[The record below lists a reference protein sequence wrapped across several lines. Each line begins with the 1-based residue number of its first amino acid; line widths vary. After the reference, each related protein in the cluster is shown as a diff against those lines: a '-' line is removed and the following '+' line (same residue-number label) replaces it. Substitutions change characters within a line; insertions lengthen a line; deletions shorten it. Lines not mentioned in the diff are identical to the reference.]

1 MTQAAMY
8 SIFRKKATI
17 NLPAILRVLGLLL
30 IMEAVFMLA
39 PLVVGAVYEEWEAV
53 EAMLLSVAI
62 TAGIGA
68 AMTFGLRPKSMD
80 MHKREGILLTPMVWV
95 FYSAFGMLPFF
106 FTHSI
111 DSVAAAF
118 METMSG
124 FTTTGLTVIADVE
137 VLPRA
142 ILFWRAV
149 MHWVGGMG
157 IILFSLAVLPML
169 NHAGGMQLFNA
180 EVTGI
185 THDKLRPRISST
197 AKSLWIVYIALTGI
211 LCVMLWAGPMNFF
224 DAICHAMSTLSTGGF
239 STKNSSVAWWDS
251 MYVDL
256 SITAFMFIGG
266 INFALIYH
274 AACGRVKALTS
285 NATFRWYLGTVLTGA
300 ALCVAYI
307 VIMDTD
313 NRGVGQIVVDA
324 LFTCASAIS
333 TTGFVVTDFEAWGQ
347 FVVMVLCIIMFFG
360 SCAGSTSGGA
370 KIDRMELMA
379 KNIKNELYRVLH
391 PNSIVNVRINHKVV
405 PQDIVT
411 KAVVFLGIYV
421 CITVMGTLALTAI
434 GIPMQDAFFS
444 TLSALSNVGLGVG
457 EATGGCYASYSEA
470 AMWLMSL
477 MMLLGRLELFTVL
490 VLFTSHFWV
499 KN

>member
-1 MTQAAMY
+1 MY
-8 SIFRKKATI
+8 SIFKKKSTI

-30 IMEAVFMLA
+30 IMEALFMVA
-39 PLVVGAVYEEWEAV
+39 PLVVGLVYEEWDAV
-53 EAMLLSVAI
+53 EAMLFSALI
-62 TAGIGA
+62 TAGVGA
-68 AMTFGLRPKSMD
+68 VMTFGLHPKSMD

-111 DSVAAAF
+111 DNVAAAF

-142 ILFWRAV
+142 VLFWRAV

-197 AKSLWIVYIALTGI
+197 AKSLWLVYISLTGI
-211 LCVMLWAGPMNFF
+211 LCAMLWAGPMNFF
-224 DAICHAMSTLSTGGF
+224 DALCHSMSTLSTGGF
-239 STKNSSVAWWDS
+239 STKNASIAWWDS

-256 SITAFMFIGG
+256 TITAFMLIGG
-266 INFALIYH
+266 VNFALIYH
-274 AACGRVKALTS
+274 AACGRVRMLTS
-285 NATFRWYLGTVLTGA
+285 NATFRWFIGTVLGGA
-300 ALCVAYI
+300 AMCVVYI
-307 VIMDTD
+307 LIMGTD
-313 NRGVGQIVVDA
+313 GRGVGHIVVDA

-333 TTGFVVTDFEAWGQ
+333 TTGFVVADFEVWGQ

-405 PQDIVT
+405 PQEVVT

-421 CITVMGTLALTAI
+421 CITVMGTLALTAL
-434 GIPMQDAFFS
+434 GIPMQDSFFS
-444 TLSALSNVGLGVG
+444 ALSALSNVGLGVG
-457 EATGGCYASYSEA
+457 EAAGGCYATYSEA
-470 AMWLMSL
+470 AKWMMSL
-477 MMLLGRLELFTVL
+477 MMVLGRLELFTVL
-490 VLFTSHFWV
+490 VLFTSNFWV

>member
-1 MTQAAMY
+1 MY
-8 SIFRKKATI
+8 SIFRKKSII
-17 NLPAILRVLGLLL
+17 NLPAIFRMLGWLLM
-30 IMEAVFMLA
+30 MESLFMVIS
-39 PLVVGAVYEEWEAV
+39 LVVGVVYEEWMAV
-53 EAMLLSVAI
+53 EAMIYSAAI
-62 TAGIGA
+62 TAGTGA
-68 AMTFGLRPKSMD
+68 LMTFGLRPKSMD
-80 MHKREGILLTPMVWV
+80 MHKREGILMTPVVWI
-95 FYSAFGMLPFF
+95 FFSAFGMLPFF

-111 DSVAAAF
+111 DNVAAAF

-137 VLPRA
+137 SLPKT
-142 ILFWRAV
+142 ILFWRAM

-169 NHAGGMQLFNA
+169 NHSGGMQLFNA

-197 AKSLWIVYIALTGI
+197 AKSLWMVYIALTGI
-211 LCVMLWAGPMNFF
+211 LCVILWAGPMNFF
-224 DAICHAMSTLSTGGF
+224 DALCHSMSTLSTGGF
-239 STKNSSVAWWDS
+239 STKNASIAWWDS
-251 MYVDL
+251 MYVDIA
-256 SITAFMFIGG
+256 ITAFMFIGG

-274 AACGRVKALTS
+274 GASGNFKAVTS
-285 NATFRWYLGTVLTGA
+285 NATFKWYLGTVLVA
-300 ALCVAYI
+300 VAMCVAFI
-307 VIMDTD
+307 LLDGKD
-313 NRGVGQIVVDA
+313 GRGIGDVVVDVF
-324 LFTCASAIS
+324 FTCVSAIT
-333 TTGFVVTDFEAWGQ
+333 TTGFVVTDFELWGQ

-405 PQDIVT
+405 PQEIVT

-421 CITVMGTLALTAI
+421 CITVIGTLALTALD
-434 GIPMQDAFFS
+434 IPMHDAFFS

-457 EATGGCYASYSEA
+457 DATGGCYVGYSVA
-470 AMWLMSL
+470 AKWIMSV

-490 VLFTSHFWV
+490 VVFSAHFW
-499 KN
+499 KK